1 MLNLARVPISEREK
15 EFNEINSSLKDEL
28 KELKEKLDDI
38 TNLQTEERAAVDKA
52 LTTEKSQEIV
62 ELSCQ
67 LSARNAELEREI
79 NEKESITTALE
90 NSKG

>member
-52 LTTEKSQEIV
+52 LTTEKSQQIV

-67 LSARNAELEREI
+67 LRARNVELERGI